1 MEINKLIENLIFYAK
16 DELGLGEED
25 SIYAK
30 NSLYYLFKSA
40 PTYELA
46 DKVELQSEIL
56 IPMVEYAIKKNII
69 APEEALNFETT
80 IMGIVTPSPNLVIN
94 RFNELQISHNSKKA
108 TEYLYELSIK
118 SNYIR
123 LLDIKKNI
131 RWITRGPNGDI
142 GITINLAKPEKD
154 PKQIQKESVSS
165 NERYPKCPL
174 CLENLGF
181 WGDGKTPARHTLRYV
196 PITLNGEKWHL
207 QYSPYVYYDEHCIAL
222 SDRHIPMK
230 IDENAFARLL
240 DFVSQ
245 FPHYFIGSNAD
256 LPIVGGSIL
265 SHDHYQGGKK
275 VLPMFSRPLR
285 KKYNFRRNAT
295 IGIRDWYNSVIHIA
309 AKNKFEVLQI
319 AERVL
324 KKWQNFSDE
333 EIGILSYTDQPHNT
347 ITPIASINS
356 HDEYCL
362 DLILRNNR
370 TDNEH
375 PYGIYHPTED
385 LHNIKKEGIGLI
397 EAMGLFILPGRLK
410 KEIALMIELFT
421 NQSIDFKKLNED
433 EHLSK
438 HLAMVAQIANNEGLG
453 LDKKTARDAIFSYIN
468 SACIRI
474 LECTAV
480 FKNNT
485 KGMAA
490 FDRFMKIVQDSL

>member
-230 IDENAFARLL
+230 IDENVFARLL
-240 DFVSQ
+240 D
-245 FPHYFIGSNAD
+245 
-256 LPIVGGSIL
+256 L
-265 SHDHYQGGKK
+265 S
-275 VLPMFSRPLR
+275 VNSR
-285 KKYNFRRNAT
+285 
-295 IGIRDWYNSVIHIA
+295 IIS
-309 AKNKFEVLQI
+309 
-319 AERVL
+319 
-324 KKWQNFSDE
+324 
-333 EIGILSYTDQPHNT
+333 
-347 ITPIASINS
+347 
-356 HDEYCL
+356 
-362 DLILRNNR
+362 
-370 TDNEH
+370 
-375 PYGIYHPTED
+375 
-385 LHNIKKEGIGLI
+385 
-397 EAMGLFILPGRLK
+397 
-410 KEIALMIELFT
+410 
-421 NQSIDFKKLNED
+421 
-433 EHLSK
+433 
-438 HLAMVAQIANNEGLG
+438 
-453 LDKKTARDAIFSYIN
+453 
-468 SACIRI
+468 
-474 LECTAV
+474 
-480 FKNNT
+480 
-485 KGMAA
+485 
-490 FDRFMKIVQDSL
+490 